1 MPHLIFIG
9 GPLALGF
16 TAIATLATAL
26 WRLLLGLTFLV
37 LVCRADR
44 GDLPAIARELSQCF
58 SRHAEPRSRLMKAAS
73 DD

>member
-1 MPHLIFIG
+1 MLHLLTIG
-9 GPLALGF
+9 SPLALGL

-44 GDLPAIARELSQCF
+44 GDLPAIARELSHCF
-58 SRHAEPRSRLMKAAS
+58 SRQRGTLQPPHESSAR
-73 DD
+73 

>member
-1 MPHLIFIG
+1 MLHLLIIG
-9 GPLALGF
+9 SPLALCL

-44 GDLPAIARELSQCF
+44 AGTC
-58 SRHAEPRSRLMKAAS
+58 RL
-73 DD
+73 

>member
-1 MPHLIFIG
+1 MPHLILISS
-9 GPLALGF
+9 PLALGL

-44 GDLPAIARELSQCF
+44 GDLPVIARELRHCF
-58 SRHAEPRSRLMKAAS
+58 SCQRRAAQPPDES
-73 DD
+73 SQR